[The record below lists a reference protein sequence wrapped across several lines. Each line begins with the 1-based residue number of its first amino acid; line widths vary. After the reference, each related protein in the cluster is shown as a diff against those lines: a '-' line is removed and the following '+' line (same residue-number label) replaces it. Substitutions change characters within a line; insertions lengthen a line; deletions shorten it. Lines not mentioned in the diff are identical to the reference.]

1 MPVVQVC
8 DGLCLNDCDT
18 WILMDFGFL
27 GFEV

>member
-8 DGLCLNDCDT
+8 DGLCLNDFDT